1 MYYKTNRATRGAKVT
16 KEKLISLS
24 RNSFELLQI
33 EEDDVKILSVGLDV
47 EVNTNRI
54 NMLRCTDSYGENR
67 AWNLNEDKDT

>member
-1 MYYKTNRATRGAKVT
+1 MYYKINKATRDAKVT

-47 EVNTNRI
+47 KVNTNKRE
-54 NMLRCTDSYGENR
+54 MLVCTDSYGENR

>member
-1 MYYKTNRATRGAKVT
+1 MYYKTNKATRGAKVN

-33 EEDDVKILSVGLDV
+33 EEDDVKILRVGLDV
-47 EVNTNRI
+47 EVNTNKRE
-54 NMLRCTDSYGENR
+54 MLICTDSYGENR